1 MFQTN
6 KRKVLE
12 DLVGRLV
19 TLEGFSDNEDIDR
32 KIQFLCFALD
42 QLKLERGILRKEVG
56 FEEYVQG
63 NTSISGGRIC
73 ISAAHTAIDPGSGI
87 GSIHLQAPLLL
98 FLLLNHKER
107 YQVLEI
113 IKSFIQEIR
122 SQLTLLD
129 FKKTRT
135 GVTRCFTNTRF
146 AANVLRDYGLL

>member
-73 ISAAHTAIDPGSGI
+73 ISAAHTAIDPGVG
-87 GSIHLQAPLLL
+87 
-98 FLLLNHKER
+98 
-107 YQVLEI
+107 
-113 IKSFIQEIR
+113 
-122 SQLTLLD
+122 
-129 FKKTRT
+129 
-135 GVTRCFTNTRF
+135 
-146 AANVLRDYGLL
+146 